1 MKMRLNDLS
10 ERIRRHKILW
20 FVIRVI
26 WALVLLW
33 LLYEALTRRHVGSAP
48 DFVYNQF

>member
-1 MKMRLNDLS
+1 MKMRLNDLC

-26 WALVLLW
+26 WGLVLLW
-33 LLYEALTRRHVGSAP
+33 LLYDALTHQNAGSSP
-48 DFVYNQF
+48 GFVYNQF